1 MQNLH
6 KAIRWI
12 TLSGC
17 FVLGTGCYTLQSASL
32 TAPQP
37 GTVVALDV
45 NDAGRVA
52 LGGTIGPEIGQIE
65 GRLVSQEP
73 SEYVLAVS
81 TVRMLR
87 GGEQVWSGERVR
99 IGRDQVG
106 NAYVRRFDK
115 GRTLALGA
123 VVVGAVAA
131 IALSSDLIGFGREPD
146 PPIEPPTGGESLRVP
161 LKALLMLWR

>member
-1 MQNLH
+1 MQTFR
-6 KAIRWI
+6 KAIRWVSL
-12 TLSGC
+12 TSC
-17 FVLGTGCYTLQSASL
+17 FVFGSGCYTLQSASL
-32 TAPQP
+32 TTPEP

-81 TVRMLR
+81 TVRLLR
-87 GGEQVWSGERVR
+87 GGEQIWSGERVR

-115 GRTLALGA
+115 GRTMALSA

-131 IALSSDLIGFGREPD
+131 IVLSRDLVGFGREPEPIV
-146 PPIEPPTGGESLRVP
+146 PPPGGEELRVP
-161 LKALLMLWR
+161 LKALLTLFR